1 MSVPSEL
8 HGTESIQLLQN
19 PTNPSPEELAA
30 AVKII
35 RQGLFDE
42 EVTAQP
48 DWTTTCPSVTSD
60 TPREIRLGV
69 LDPPGLP
76 KTARRPVVLNWHGSG
91 FVVPRFGMENNLC
104 RYLGRDLHN
113 TTFVDCDYV
122 KSPEHPFP
130 QGLYDCVS
138 AIKWTL
144 AQPWC
149 NGEIV
154 ISGHSAGA
162 HFSLV
167 LASKSNAL
175 ALGLT
180 EEEYKA
186 IKACAS
192 FYPVTDISIPQKSR
206 RTNENG
212 VETGIPMCPL
222 SYHDLHFFFGAYIG
236 YDPATHQKNALDP
249 RVSPAKADIESFEVP
264 CYIVACE
271 YDPLADEAVA
281 LGKRLMEGPGGKK
294 HGLYFAKGIGHGFE
308 SRLPSDMTSE
318 GFDKLPGGKAAL
330 EAYAKASEFLQKT
343 VPSTTQKA

>member
-1 MSVPSEL
+1 MSTAFPP
-8 HGTESIQLLQN
+8 TEGPTITSFQLLSN
-19 PTNPSPEELAA
+19 PTNPSAEDIA
-30 AVKII
+30 AVLKIF
-35 RQGLFDE
+35 RDQQ
-42 EVTAQP
+42 EVSEPQCAKP
-48 DWTTTCPSVTSD
+48 DWITTCPSISSD
-60 TPREIRLGV
+60 RQIKLGV
-69 LDPPGLP
+69 YDPPSLP
-76 KTARRPVVLNWHGSG
+76 KTAKRPVVFNWHGSG
-91 FVVPRFGMENNLC
+91 FVVPRFGAEGDVC
-104 RYLGRDLHN
+104 RYIAETLPN
-113 TTFVDCDYV
+113 TTVIDGDYV
-122 KSPEHPFP
+122 KAPEHPFP
-130 QGLYDCVS
+130 EPLQDCVS

-212 VETGIPMCPL
+212 VEAGIPMLPVSFEL
-222 SYHDLHFFFGAYIG
+222 LQFAFGAFVG
-236 YDPATHQKNALDP
+236 FDPATQQKAALDP
-249 RVSPAKADIESFEVP
+249 RVSPAKAKIESFEVP

-271 YDPLADEAVA
+271 HDPLADEAME
-281 LGKRLMEGPGGKK
+281 LGKRLMEGPGGSK
-294 HGLYFAKGIGHGFE
+294 HEVYFAKDVGHGFDFAIG
-308 SRLPSDMTSE
+308 DMRSAKI
-318 GFDKLPGGKAAL
+318 DSLPGGKSSR
-330 EAYAKASEFLQKT
+330 EAYVKAFEFLRRS
-343 VPSTTQKA
+343 VPSLQKA